1 MPLSLVVV
9 HLLAPAGAYLVAT
22 VYQCSVVSSAM
33 FLTANHPNP
42 LSAQLAA
49 ATVGVT
55 LSWGSWALAAVVPGL
70 VSLALIPLLIYR
82 MYPPEVCPQVY

>member
-1 MPLSLVVV
+1 
-9 HLLAPAGAYLVAT
+9 
-22 VYQCSVVSSAM
+22 M

-70 VSLALIPLLIYR
+70 VSLALIPLFIYK
-82 MYPPEVCPQVY
+82 MHPPEVPLPRQLRQAAAAQHCAAPAPLPSA